1 MLSFIISRLVILIFG
16 TLYPAYASYKA
27 VKTKDI
33 KEYVK
38 WMMYWIVFAFFTA
51 GEIFL
56 DVFLSFWFPFYY
68 ELKIMFVIWL
78 LCPATKGSNFMYRKF
93 VHPLLSKREKDI
105 DDYLERCKEDGYSAV
120 LKLGSKAVTVATN
133 TFIETAVRQIPLAQQ
148 WSALAALQAPPTQ
161 TDSSPSKRVRAS
173 DLYMPS
179 REPIKRG
186 LAASTPCYA
195 ASTPAKEFEPAEFM
209 MSDDE
214 ADMPLSNRISR
225 VDTVSGDDIDE
236 YALAPPRK
244 TNPTRPKR
252 TRSKSRS
259 RKTTVKAG
267 K

>member
-68 ELKIMFVIWL
+68 ELKIMFVVWL

-120 LKLGSKAVTVATN
+120 LKLGSKAVSVATN
-133 TFIETAVRQIPLAQQ
+133 TFIETAVRLHTNGLLQGLRKSYSVAYLNDQNYDLGNQDVMYDRKISMSRSSLA
-148 WSALAALQAPPTQ
+148 
-161 TDSSPSKRVRAS
+161 TDLPSPS
-173 DLYMPS
+173 
-179 REPIKRG
+179 EPIFSAYRRDFG
-186 LAASTPCYA
+186 GSLEALN
-195 ASTPAKEFEPAEFM
+195 EP
-209 MSDDE
+209 
-214 ADMPLSNRISR
+214 ISR
-225 VDTVSGDDIDE
+225 PRRVS
-236 YALAPPRK
+236 
-244 TNPTRPKR
+244 TRRTELRSTTIKKR
-252 TRSKSRS
+252 TTRSSIK
-259 RKTTVKAG
+259 
-267 K
+267 

>member
-68 ELKIMFVIWL
+68 ELKILFVVWL
-78 LCPATKGSNFMYRKF
+78 LCPATKGSNFMYRRF
-93 VHPLLSKREKDI
+93 VHPLLTKREKDI
-105 DDYLERCKEDGYSAV
+105 DEYLERCKADGYSAV
-120 LKLGSKAVTVATN
+120 LKLGSKAVSVATN

-148 WSALAALQAPPTQ
+148 WNLMTNFQPTPVPPTEF
-161 TDSSPSKRVRAS
+161 SPTKRVRPAS

-179 REPIKRG
+179 RDPIKRCS
-186 LAASTPCYA
+186 APYSASTPMKD
-195 ASTPAKEFEPAEFM
+195 SDPADFLV
-209 MSDDE
+209 SDDE
-214 ADMPLSNRISR
+214 IDMPPAQRVSR
-225 VDTVSGDDIDE
+225 ADTVAAGDLEE
-236 YALAPPRK
+236 YAPRR
-244 TNPTRPKR
+244 PSPARPKR
-252 TRSKSRS
+252 SRSKGRS
-259 RKTTVKAG
+259 RKTLKAG